1 MDGIILINKEKKYTS
16 HDVVAKVKKIL
27 KVKVGHTGTLDPN
40 ATGILPLLLGNA
52 TKISK
57 YLINHNK
64 EYIAELKLGVKTD
77 TADGEG
83 KVIAEKQVNLEEIFE
98 NINESIQQ
106 ILNSFVG
113 KTLQKPPMYSAIK
126 VNGKKLYEYARKN
139 EKVEVKSRQIEIYK
153 MELIKLDLKENII
166 KFKVRCSKGTY
177 IRTLCEDIAEK
188 LNTYGY
194 MKELQRTEVGDFKIE
209 NAITIGE
216 LEELVNENIRFSPV
230 LVIGPE
236 GEQLGTMSR
245 REAIEKAYE
254 MGLDL
259 YCVAPNAQPPVC
271 KILDY
276 GKFHFAEQKKAR
288 EAKKKQHVTEV
299 KPLRLSPVID
309 QHDFE
314 TKLKQA
320 KKWIEDGQKVK
331 IDMRFRGR
339 MITRK
344 EVGEQVMNKFIEE
357 ISDIAGVDKAPSMEG
372 NTMSVVLSP
381 KKK

>member
-16 HDVVAKVKKIL
+16 HDVVANVKKIL

-216 LEELVNENIRFSPV
+216 LEELVNEN
-230 LVIGPE
+230 
-236 GEQLGTMSR
+236 
-245 REAIEKAYE
+245 
-254 MGLDL
+254 
-259 YCVAPNAQPPVC
+259 
-271 KILDY
+271 
-276 GKFHFAEQKKAR
+276 
-288 EAKKKQHVTEV
+288 
-299 KPLRLSPVID
+299 
-309 QHDFE
+309 
-314 TKLKQA
+314 KLKDKINEEA
-320 KKWIEDGQKVK
+320 LNIVNSKDRKYFIKIEELFMDKKIINLDEDLL
-331 IDMRFRGR
+331 
-339 MITRK
+339 
-344 EVGEQVMNKFIEE
+344 NKFLN
-357 ISDIAGVDKAPSMEG
+357 GVMIKNNNIDGIYRIYNKNNYIG
-372 NTMSVVLSP
+372 IGVNKNQKLKRDVIV
-381 KKK
+381 